1 MRVLH
6 VITGLGIGGA
16 ENQLRLLLKHLP
28 ARHECEVVTLT
39 NPGPVAEAIR
49 AGGVPVHN
57 LEMIGNRD
65 LSAVAD
71 LVRLMRRGRYDIVH
85 THLYRACLY
94 GRIAARLAGIRH
106 VVATEHSLG
115 EGLIEGRRT
124 NRGVRALYRVGE
136 RLGTTTIAVSGTVA
150 TRLEGWGVRR
160 ERIRVVPNGI
170 DAAEFAF
177 DPGVRAAVRA
187 RLGIAADATV
197 VGGVG
202 RLVATKRFDRL
213 VRAAAG
219 LPGVT
224 LLLAGD
230 GPERPALE
238 ALAARLDV
246 PAVFAGATTDVR
258 GLLCAMD
265 VFASPSEHETFGLA
279 VLEALAAGLPVAYTA
294 CPPLAELPASSAPD
308 ARRVPADDEAWRAAL
323 AAKIHSGRRP
333 VPAAVAR
340 YDIARLA
347 SAVGDLYERTAQRRV
362 VRTTYQPLT
371 NEGS

>member
-1 MRVLH
+1 MKVLH

-16 ENQLRLLLKHLP
+16 ENQLRLLLRHLP
-28 ARHECEVVTLT
+28 ARYECEVVTLT

-49 AGGVPVHN
+49 AAGVPVYN
-57 LEMIGNRD
+57 LDMKGNRD

-71 LVRLMRRGRYDIVH
+71 LVRLMRRGRFDIVH

-94 GRIAARLAGIRH
+94 GRIAARLAGIRT

-115 EGLIEGRRT
+115 DGLIEGRRT
-124 NRGVRALYRVGE
+124 SRGVRALYRIGE
-136 RLGTTTIAVSGTVA
+136 RLGTTTIAVSATVGE
-150 TRLEGWGVRR
+150 RLEGWGVRR
-160 ERIRVVPNGI
+160 DRIRVVPNGI
-170 DAAEFAF
+170 DVAEFAF
-177 DPGVRAAVRA
+177 DAALRTAVRE
-187 RLGIAADATV
+187 RLGIAPDARV

-213 VRAAAG
+213 VRAVAG

-246 PAVFAGATTDVR
+246 RAIFAGATTDIR

-265 VFASPSEHETFGLA
+265 AFASPSEQETFGLA
-279 VLEALAAGLPVAYTA
+279 VLEAVAAGLPVAYTT
-294 CPPLAELPASSAPD
+294 CPPLEELPSEAAPD
-308 ARRVPADDEAWRAAL
+308 AVRVAGDDEAWRAAL
-323 AAKIHSGRRP
+323 AASLHSGRRP

-347 SAVGDLYERTAQRRV
+347 PAVGDLYERTAQRRV
-362 VRTTYQPLT
+362 VRTTYQPIT